1 MRNFKLNTSRPAYI
15 GLFLMLIALL
25 ANAGAADMVTGNIL
39 DASNQQPVPGVQIE
53 IVTLQIATTSDN
65 SGYFEL
71 DLTTSEPQEMLLSHI
86 GFQDQIIEIHGD
98 GLDLETM
105 NYYLQP
111 TILRGNEIMVTATRT
126 SRSLAQIPG
135 RAGVIMATDFNRT
148 TATQVDAV
156 LQRIPGINI
165 HRTSG
170 DYEVRPVISMRGVG
184 GDDPGRTL
192 ILLNGVPINK
202 SDTGVANLKRIQI
215 QQIDRVEILKG
226 AGSAL
231 YGASAMGGVVNFL
244 TRPATENL
252 SGQIGLH
259 SGTHNTQK
267 LNMSLARRFNNG
279 FELSLSGYRGS
290 GDGYVDIPDT
300 LQDEY
305 TVPLFFDEAG
315 GSIKLGLNGSPA
327 LAVNVSYSHDRDQRG
342 EGYMIEHDLGNHRNF
357 TTETYQLELKGK
369 SRFGHYD
376 LNAYTQHEDYL
387 RVSEAFKKSTYNR
400 FDVKSNRVDRGFR
413 ALLSSET
420 GFLHVLTAGLE
431 GKLGSVKG
439 GDYYLTSPDTILN
452 QGEMV
457 FLSGYLQD
465 EFQLLNKRLRL
476 LASLR
481 QDVVT
486 FQNGSFLANQTN
498 NAFYSYNGDLD
509 DHSWSAWSPRVGLRY
524 LSSAHLSTYANYSRG
539 FRAAPL
545 DDICRSGF
553 MRHGPKIANPELGP
567 ETINSFEL
575 GLDYSPNSSFS
586 LAPSFY
592 LSQGEDYLYYV
603 ATGDSLW
610 GRRPIYKRENVTS
623 VDIIGSEL
631 EMVIKPSSNMQ
642 ISMNLTLNKSTI
654 DLFDENPELQ
664 GNDLIFS
671 PREQAGLNLFWEP
684 EWASISLDIHY
695 KGDQYFDDAN
705 TGKLPAYTLVD
716 MFASKTLRDHLQ
728 LTLGMVNMGDKRHL
742 ENLDRLSPGRL
753 YQFQVSYIW

>member
-1 MRNFKLNTSRPAYI
+1 MRDFKLNTSQPTLI
-15 GLFLMLIALL
+15 GLFFILIALF
-25 ANAGAADMVTGNIL
+25 ANAGAADMITGKIL
-39 DASNQQPVPGVQIE
+39 DASNQQPVPGVQIR
-53 IVTLQIATTSDN
+53 IATLQIATTSDN

-71 DLTTSEPQEMLLSHI
+71 ELTPSGTQGLLFSHI
-86 GFQDQIIEIHGD
+86 GYEDHEIVIQSD
-98 GLDLETM
+98 VAGLESIDVFLE
-105 NYYLQP
+105 P
-111 TILRGNEIMVTATRT
+111 TILRGNEVMITATRT

-135 RAGVIMATDFNRT
+135 RAEVVLASEFNRT
-148 TATQVDAV
+148 TTTQVDAA

-192 ILLNGVPINK
+192 VLVDGVPINK
-202 SDTGVANLKRIQI
+202 SDTGVANLKRIQV

-231 YGASAMGGVVNFL
+231 YGASAMGGVVNVL
-244 TRPATENL
+244 TRPATDNL
-252 SGQIGLH
+252 SGRIGFH
-259 SGTHNTQK
+259 QGTHNTQK
-267 LNMSLARRFNNG
+267 FDMSLARRFNNG
-279 FELSLSGYRGS
+279 FELSLNGYQGN

-305 TVPLFFDEAG
+305 IVPLFFKEAG
-315 GSIKLGLNGSPA
+315 GSVHLGLKRSPELGIKLSYA
-327 LAVNVSYSHDRDQRG
+327 LDVDQRG
-342 EGYMIEHDLGNHRNF
+342 EGYRIEHKLGNYRDF
-357 TTETYQLELKGK
+357 TTETYEIKLSGMSQLGNYEVSG
-369 SRFGHYD
+369 YV
-376 LNAYTQHEDYL
+376 QQEDYL
-387 RVSEAFKKSTYNR
+387 RVNEAIKKSNYNR
-400 FDVKSNRVDRGFR
+400 FDVKSNRVDRGFH

-431 GKLGSVKG
+431 GKLGSVNG

-452 QGEMV
+452 RGEMV

-498 NAFYSYNGDLD
+498 SAFYSYKGDLD

-524 LSSAHLSTYANYSRG
+524 VSSAHLSTYANYSRG

-553 MRHGPKIANPELGP
+553 MRLGPKIANPELGP

-631 EMVIKPSSNMQ
+631 EMVIKPSRNLQ
-642 ISMNLTLNKSTI
+642 ISMHLTLNKSTI
-654 DLFDENPELQ
+654 DLFDENPELE
-664 GNDLIFS
+664 GNDLVFS

-684 EWASISLDIHY
+684 EWASITLDVHY
-695 KGDQYFDDAN
+695 KGDQYLDDAN
-705 TGKLPAYTLVD
+705 AQKLPAYTLVD
-716 MFASKTLRDHLQ
+716 MFASKTLRDHLK
-728 LTLGMVNMGDKRHL
+728 LTLGMVNVGDKRHL
-742 ENLDRLSPGRL
+742 EHLERLSPGRL
-753 YQFQVSYIW
+753 YQLQVSYIW